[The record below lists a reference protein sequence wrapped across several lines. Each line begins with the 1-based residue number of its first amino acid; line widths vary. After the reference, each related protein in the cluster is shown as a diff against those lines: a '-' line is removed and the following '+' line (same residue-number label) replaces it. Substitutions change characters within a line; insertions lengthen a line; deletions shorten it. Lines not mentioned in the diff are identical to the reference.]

1 MEVISKTTE
10 ELAEIESTR
19 NGELIKELIEKIN
32 EIIAWI
38 NSQ

>member
-1 MEVISKTTE
+1 MEIISKTTE
-10 ELAEIESTR
+10 ELEEMELTA

-38 NSQ
+38 NTQ